1 MIHADGK
8 YQKRRKTRFSTIILT
23 SEKCEL
29 CFDFVILFEAHYGST
44 DRSSKCK
51 TTEKRFLDLVK
62 LSQMLAWSLMSSET
76 DFNETEN
83 LNIVIYTYP

>member
-8 YQKRRKTRFSTIILT
+8 YQKRKKTRFSTIILT
-23 SEKCEL
+23 FENCDL
-29 CFDFVILFEAHYGST
+29 CVDFVILFEAHYGSY

-62 LSQMLAWSLMSSET
+62 LSQTLA
-76 DFNETEN
+76 
-83 LNIVIYTYP
+83 